1 MNLQTDKLKNVIASL
16 PDKPGVYQFIN
27 KKEEIIYIGKAKSL
41 KKRVSSYLP
50 VKAIVGKQMYWS
62 RILPT

>member
-1 MNLQTDKLKNVIASL
+1 MNLQADKLKNVIASL

-41 KKRVSSYLP
+41 KKRVSHILP
-50 VKAIVGKQMYWS
+50 VKAIVEN
-62 RILPT
+62 